1 MLCFLCLKSRS
12 NGIDVK
18 KKHLDKVNFAVSV
31 C

>member
-1 MLCFLCLKSRS
+1 MCLSCLK
-12 NGIDVK
+12 VEVMVLTFK